1 MTRYEASQK
10 QRQLE
15 TAIRYA
21 KDERDAC
28 AAAGDK
34 IGAAQARRRSA
45 ALGREY
51 KSFCEKAGLTPRPE
65 RTRSMTWPTV
75 EKVPKP
81 LEKSAKSGIIKK
93 DEPTFFAGK
102 SLGAMAKNY
111 DVIDKQTGIIYRFVE
126 GTRVKNPTVFAGYK
140 GVKPLTPEVIEGL
153 VAEFGGSRDKWQH
166 VKGIGVLDVDG
177 EEIEAEIHWFQE
189 ETVGKVKFKV
199 KEWIG
204 W

>member
-34 IGAAQARRRSA
+34 IGATQARRRSA

-65 RTRSMTWPTV
+65 RTRSMTGPTV
-75 EKVPKP
+75 EKVPKS
-81 LEKSAKSGIIKK
+81 LEKSAKSGMIKEKGYQGIPITEEAIQSVPQIRPDGWSREQAERLQTAHMDLLRAVK
-93 DEPTFFAGK
+93 DKPAGTEAGALYTPDRSAYRRFFSTSNCDAA
-102 SLGAMAKNY
+102 L
-111 DVIDKQTGIIYRFVE
+111 
-126 GTRVKNPTVFAGYK
+126 P
-140 GVKPLTPEVIEGL
+140 
-153 VAEFGGSRDKWQH
+153 
-166 VKGIGVLDVDG
+166 
-177 EEIEAEIHWFQE
+177 
-189 ETVGKVKFKV
+189 
-199 KEWIG
+199 
-204 W
+204 

>member
-1 MTRYEASQK
+1 
-10 QRQLE
+10 
-15 TAIRYA
+15 
-21 KDERDAC
+21 
-28 AAAGDK
+28 
-34 IGAAQARRRSA
+34 
-45 ALGREY
+45 
-51 KSFCEKAGLTPRPE
+51 
-65 RTRSMTWPTV
+65 
-75 EKVPKP
+75 
-81 LEKSAKSGIIKK
+81 
-93 DEPTFFAGK
+93 
-102 SLGAMAKNY
+102 MAKNY

-126 GTRVKNPTVFAGYK
+126 GTRVKNPTVFVGYK

-166 VKGIGVLDVDG
+166 AKGIGVLDVDG

>member
-1 MTRYEASQK
+1 MTCYEASQK

-34 IGAAQARRRSA
+34 IGATQARRRSA

-81 LEKSAKSGIIKK
+81 LEKSAKSGITKSSGKMPGRDEYTSVDKK
-93 DEPTFFAGK
+93 WNIDPTDKEAISGTIENF
-102 SLGAMAKNY
+102 AKNFS
-111 DVIDKQTGIIYRFVE
+111 DSD
-126 GTRVKNPTVFAGYK
+126 
-140 GVKPLTPEVIEGL
+140 IEDRKS
-153 VAEFGGSRDKWQH
+153 V
-166 VKGIGVLDVDG
+166 V
-177 EEIEAEIHWFQE
+177 
-189 ETVGKVKFKV
+189 
-199 KEWIG
+199 
-204 W
+204 